1 MVKKRKATVHGV
13 LLVDKP
19 VGVTSFDVVRQ
30 VCRTLGTKKCGHTG
44 TLDPFASGLLCLC
57 FGEATKMV
65 QYLMA
70 DEKEYLAEL
79 RLGTETDS
87 CDCEGTIVEETDIPE
102 DIATKMRTALPD
114 FTGQIE
120 QKPPVFSAVKVD
132 GKRLYEYA
140 RKGEPVEIPSRTVHV
155 KDLELFEVED
165 GCAQL
170 RVVCGKGT
178 YIRSLGRDL
187 AISCGTVGH
196 LTGLRRTRLGPWNV
210 KEAVSPDAS
219 EEALLA
225 AMMTSTESLN
235 SFPQFAVEDEIA
247 KRIGWGQRIA
257 EGQLPPAVIPG
268 KTMLARDQK
277 GLLLAV
283 VRLEEGV
290 LAVERGFSQP
300 W

>member
-1 MVKKRKATVHGV
+1 VKRRKATVHGV

-19 VGVTSFDVVRQ
+19 VGITSFDVVRQ
-30 VCRTLGTKKCGHTG
+30 ICRTLGTKKCGHTG

-70 DEKEYLAEL
+70 DEKEYVADL
-79 RLGTETDS
+79 RLGIETDS
-87 CDCEGTIVEETDIPE
+87 CDCEGTIVERADVPDDIL
-102 DIATKMRTALPD
+102 TKMRAALPE
-114 FTGQIE
+114 FTGEIE

-140 RKGEPVEIPSRTVHV
+140 RKGEKVEIPSRIVHV
-155 KDLELFEVED
+155 RELELFTVKEE
-165 GCAQL
+165 CAKL

-187 AISCGTVGH
+187 ATSCGTVGH
-196 LTGLRRTRLGPWNV
+196 LIGLRRTRLGHWTVQN
-210 KEAVSPDAS
+210 AVSPEAT
-219 EEALLA
+219 EEELLS
-225 AMMTSTESLN
+225 AMMTSTESLE
-235 SFPQFAVEDEIA
+235 SFPQFTVEDQIA

-257 EGQLPPAVIPG
+257 EGQLPSKVLPG
-268 KTMLARDQK
+268 ETMLVRDS
-277 GLLLAV
+277 GGGLLAV